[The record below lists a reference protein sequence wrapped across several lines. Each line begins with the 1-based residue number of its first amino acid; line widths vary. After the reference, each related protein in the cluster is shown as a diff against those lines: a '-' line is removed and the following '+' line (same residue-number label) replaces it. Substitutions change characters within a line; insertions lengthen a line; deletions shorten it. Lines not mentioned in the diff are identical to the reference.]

1 MDKEILG
8 GVNLKSILSKLLV
21 PVLLT
26 IVIGFGILSVL
37 SYWINKNSLKEELS
51 SNSEQVLNQTDKLL
65 NVFFMKYESDVM
77 KLSKDVDI
85 SNPKVNKYNAL
96 MKKLGAYKES
106 EPSVLY
112 AYVGTP
118 DGRMICYPDDGSID
132 ESYDP
137 RERDWYKQAVQ
148 KKDQLFITDPYF
160 DTTVNAMVVSI
171 VKGMLDSK
179 GQLVGVLAID
189 FSLEEFKN
197 FSKDIKIGDQG
208 ELVLIDSVGLVFS
221 NKKVDQLGESNP
233 QQLQTFIDEQKNDIS
248 KSDLYK
254 EFSETKEGFTTGTLF
269 NQEANWVY
277 KTNEKTNWILVGEI
291 SSEEL
296 AAKTN
301 SKVLPLTVGFII
313 VLLLV
318 GFNIV
323 YIVNRTVK
331 PIHKITTV
339 LKDVEQG
346 SFDKRIQLNQNDEV
360 GVLANGFDNMLTQLS
375 HMMESTKSVAA
386 EVQGVAEHLS
396 SNVQENLHATTV
408 ISKSMNHITNGST
421 EQSDMIESN
430 VELME
435 KLSKSLEEVIRHIN
449 ELKSDSTVMLKDAS
463 SGVHQAKLL
472 QEQSIKTTASTKEMV
487 QAITLLDA
495 NSKDISEFI
504 KVISQISEQTNLL
517 ALNAAIEAARAGESG
532 KGFAVVADEVRKLAE
547 NSSAASKQ
555 IEHLIH
561 ATQQQMEGTVSLI
574 HDVHEMIGKQDE
586 IISETQRNFVNISQ
600 TSQQNIQTIEDVTS
614 VIVETKQ
621 REEAVI
627 TLLSQVVAV
636 VHEIV
641 GSSQEISASIDE
653 QNESMRV
660 MNELAANL
668 QQQSKRLLDELK

>member
-1 MDKEILG
+1 M
-8 GVNLKSILSKLLV
+8 
-21 PVLLT
+21 
-26 IVIGFGILSVL
+26 IGFAILSVL

-85 SNPKVNKYNAL
+85 SNPKVSKYDAL

-112 AYVGTP
+112 AYIGTP

-148 KKDQLFITDPYF
+148 KKDKLFITDPYF
-160 DTTVNAMVVSI
+160 DTTVNSMVVSI

-233 QQLQTFIDEQKNDIS
+233 QQLQTFIDEQKNDLS
-248 KSDLYK
+248 ESDLYK
-254 EFSETKEGFTTGTLF
+254 EFSKTKEGFTTGILL

-296 AAKTN
+296 ATKTN

-331 PIHKITTV
+331 PIKKITTV
-339 LKDVEQG
+339 LKDVEKG
-346 SFDKRIQLNQNDEV
+346 SFDKRIRLNQNDEV
-360 GVLANGFDNMLTQLS
+360 GVLANGFDNMLKQLS
-375 HMMESTKSVAA
+375 HMMESTKSVAT

-408 ISKSMNHITNGST
+408 ISKSMNHITNGAT
-421 EQSDMIESN
+421 EQRDMIESN

-449 ELKSDSTVMLKDAS
+449 ELKLDSTAMLKDAS
-463 SGVHQAKLL
+463 SGVSQAKLL
-472 QEQSIKTTASTKEMV
+472 QEQSIKTTASTNEMV
-487 QAITLLDA
+487 QAITLLDS

-555 IEHLIH
+555 IEQLIH

-586 IISETQRNFVNISQ
+586 IISETQLNFVNISQ
-600 TSQQNIQTIEDVTS
+600 TSKQNIQTIEDVTS
-614 VIVETKQ
+614 VIVETRQ

-636 VHEIV
+636 VQEIV
-641 GSSQEISASIDE
+641 GSSQEISASIEE

-668 QQQSKRLLDELK
+668 QQQSRRLLDELK